1 MAWWGWLL
9 LVAYL
14 PVAALQAVWLGSA
27 IERIERREARRARS
41 SQPPGERRPLTVTVR
56 PRVVSRIGSG
66 GARRPEFEGHGRTGR
81 RGTQP

>member
-27 IERIERREARRARS
+27 MDRLERREARRARS
-41 SQPPGERRPLTVTVR
+41 SQPSGERRP
-56 PRVVSRIGSG
+56 SR
-66 GARRPEFEGHGRTGR
+66 
-81 RGTQP
+81 

>member
-27 IERIERREARRARS
+27 IERREARRARS
-41 SQPPGERRPLTVTVR
+41 SQPPGERRP
-56 PRVVSRIGSG
+56 
-66 GARRPEFEGHGRTGR
+66 AR
-81 RGTQP
+81 